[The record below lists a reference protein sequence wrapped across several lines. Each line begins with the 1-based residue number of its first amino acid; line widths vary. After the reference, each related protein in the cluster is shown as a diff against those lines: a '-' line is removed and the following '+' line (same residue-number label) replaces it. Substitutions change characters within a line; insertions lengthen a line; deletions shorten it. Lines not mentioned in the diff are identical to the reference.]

1 MEGNYVKLY
10 AGNLPWSVTD
20 TDVQNLFNDIGPVQS
35 AQVIIDRDSGRSRG
49 FGFVQMEQS
58 DATQSCVS
66 PGLAR
71 RIRVLYAAA
80 TT

>member
-1 MEGNYVKLY
+1 
-10 AGNLPWSVTD
+10 VTD

-35 AQVIIDRDSGRSRG
+35 AQVIIDSGRSRG

-58 DATQSCVS
+58 DATHSCVS

-71 RIRVLYAAA
+71 RIRVLYASA

>member
-1 MEGNYVKLY
+1 VKLCV
-10 AGNLPWSVTD
+10 GNLPWSVTD

-35 AQVIIDRDSGRSRG
+35 AQVIIDSGRSRG

-58 DATQSCVS
+58 DATHSCVS

-71 RIRVLYAAA
+71 RIRVLYASA

>member
-1 MEGNYVKLY
+1 MKLCV
-10 AGNLPWSVTD
+10 GNLPWSVTD

-35 AQVIIDRDSGRSRG
+35 AQVIIDSGRSRG

-58 DATQSCVS
+58 DATHSCVS

-71 RIRVLYAAA
+71 RIRVLYASA